1 MLVTPIRRRN
11 VSAEIVDQIMA
22 NIANGIWPAGSK
34 LPSENELTQLFNVS
48 RVPVREALQ
57 KLAAL
62 GIVQTRQGEGTFV
75 LPVTPGA
82 LLNSLLPMLVL
93 NRKNMMD
100 ILEYRK
106 IAEADSA
113 ALAAANADAKDLAR
127 MEALVLEIERIRQPV
142 AAFAVA
148 DMEFHLEVARATK
161 NTLLFTV
168 FNVVRD
174 ILVNYYRKI
183 NEIMGI
189 DRAIKYHRLIF
200 EAIRNRN
207 QEEAR
212 RWMLEHIMTTIDD
225 VSRSYADE
233 E

>member
-34 LPSENELTQLFNVS
+34 LPSENELTQMFNVS